1 MEIPELQ
8 RGVKANLPM
17 IVETT
22 VAAQTTTLKV
32 GRSVILLPLHNQVH
46 LANDVI
52 TLELVVQHL

>member
-1 MEIPELQ
+1 
-8 RGVKANLPM
+8 M